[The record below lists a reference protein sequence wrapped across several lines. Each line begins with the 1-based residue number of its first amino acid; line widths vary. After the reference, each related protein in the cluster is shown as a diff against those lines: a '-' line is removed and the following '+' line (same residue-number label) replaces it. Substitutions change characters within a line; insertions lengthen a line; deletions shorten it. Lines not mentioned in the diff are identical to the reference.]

1 MIKAKS
7 VRKNKFWIMEDD
19 GVKIGTLHK
28 NDDDQKY
35 MYTCDTGTTFYETEK
50 DLKTA
55 LGNITWSVGDVSK
68 DKVNKDKE
76 LYGYPTST
84 LPYNTMYDV
93 QRRLPLFTKSAK
105 SKSVYCA
112 GYYIIRFDKGWVR
125 SFCPK
130 SVTIEKYP
138 FKGPFKS
145 ELTMRTELSNANR
158 ADQH

>member
-7 VRKNKFWIMEDD
+7 VLKNKFWIMEDN

-50 DLKTA
+50 DLKSA
-55 LGNITWSVGDVSK
+55 LGNITWSVGDASK
-68 DKVNKDKE
+68 DKVSKDKE

-84 LPYNTMYDV
+84 IPYNTMYDV

-138 FKGPFKS
+138 FKGPFKT

-158 ADQH
+158 TD

>member
-7 VRKNKFWIMEDD
+7 VLKNKFWIMEDD

-55 LGNITWSVGDVSK
+55 LGNITWSVGDINK
-68 DKVNKDKE
+68 DKSDKVKE
-76 LYGYPTST
+76 LYGYPTSSI
-84 LPYNTMYDV
+84 PYNTMYDV

-138 FKGPFKS
+138 FKGPFKT

-158 ADQH
+158 TD

>member
-7 VRKNKFWIMEDD
+7 VLKNKFWIMEDD

-84 LPYNTMYDV
+84 LPFNTMYDV

-112 GYYIIRFDKGWVR
+112 GYYIIRFDKGWVK

-130 SVTIEKYP
+130 LITIERYP
-138 FKGPFKS
+138 YKGPFKT
-145 ELTMRTELSNANR
+145 EMVMRQELSNAK
-158 ADQH
+158 

>member
-7 VRKNKFWIMEDD
+7 VLKNKFWIMEDD

-50 DLKTA
+50 DLKIA
-55 LGNITWSVGDVSK
+55 LGNITWSVGDISK
-68 DKVNKDKE
+68 DKSNKVKE
-76 LYGYPTST
+76 LYGYPTSSI
-84 LPYNTMYDV
+84 PYNTMYDV

-130 SVTIEKYP
+130 SITIEKYP
-138 FKGPFKS
+138 FKGPFKT

-158 ADQH
+158 TD

>member
-7 VRKNKFWIMEDD
+7 VLKNKFWIMEDD

-84 LPYNTMYDV
+84 LPFNTMYDV

>member
-1 MIKAKS
+1 MIKAKP
-7 VRKNKFWIMEDD
+7 VLENKFWIMEDD

-84 LPYNTMYDV
+84 LPFNTMYDV

>member
-7 VRKNKFWIMEDD
+7 VLKNKFWIMEDD

>member
-7 VRKNKFWIMEDD
+7 VLKNKFWIIEDD
-19 GVKIGTLHK
+19 GVKIGTLNR
-28 NDDDQKY
+28 NDEDKKY
-35 MYTCDTGTTFYETEK
+35 MYTCDTGTTFFETEK
-50 DLKTA
+50 DLKLA

-68 DKVNKDKE
+68 DSSSKDKE

-84 LPYNTMYDV
+84 VPYNTMYDV
-93 QRRLPLFTKSAK
+93 QRRLPLFTKSKK

-112 GYYIIRFDKGWVR
+112 GYYIIHFDKGWVR

-138 FKGPFKS
+138 FKGPFKT
-145 ELTMRTELSNANR
+145 ELEMRTELSNANR
-158 ADQH
+158 AN

>member
-7 VRKNKFWIMEDD
+7 VLKNKFWIMEDD

-55 LGNITWSVGDVSK
+55 LGNITWSVGDISK

>member
-7 VRKNKFWIMEDD
+7 VLKNKFWIMEDN

-55 LGNITWSVGDVSK
+55 LGNITWSVGDISK
-68 DKVNKDKE
+68 DKSNKVKE
-76 LYGYPTST
+76 LYGYPTSSI
-84 LPYNTMYDV
+84 PYNTMYDV

-138 FKGPFKS
+138 FKGPFKT

-158 ADQH
+158 TD